1 MSRTTLPVDSISLP
15 GFSAPGAGF
24 EQPFAMLEACH
35 ERVARTL
42 RLLLKLVDHVANG
55 GVDAQA
61 RSAASDVL
69 RYFNVAAPLHH
80 QDEELHVFP
89 LLLAHGDALLNAQVN
104 TMQSDHRRMDTLW
117 GELRP
122 HLVALTATGGADMLL
137 SFLSVWR
144 EESGHWRFLAWQSC
158 KLTPPV
164 AAPK

>member
-1 MSRTTLPVDSISLP
+1 
-15 GFSAPGAGF
+15 
-24 EQPFAMLEACH
+24 MLEACH

-42 RLLLKLVDHVANG
+42 RLLLKLVEHVANG

-69 RYFNVAAPLHH
+69 RYFDIAAPLHH

-122 HLVALTATGGADMLL
+122 HLVALTATGGAEIDVVALRSMSRAFADVYASHLQTEEEVLFPAAAQLKTPGQLQDMGNEMRL
-137 SFLSVWR
+137 R
-144 EESGHWRFLAWQSC
+144 RT
-158 KLTPPV
+158 TP
-164 AAPK
+164 